1 MEKSKKFHSEA
12 SQNRNNF
19 KMEMLFLRKVVLSLL
34 SWLTQ
39 TYLKDKP
46 NRITLNGNGYYHF
59 VLFRISSFYFRYFYL
74 NSLYDGNFDKIV
86 NQLFKISN
94 SFP

>member
-12 SQNRNNF
+12 SQNKNNF
-19 KMEMLFLRKVVLSLL
+19 KMERLFLRKVVLSLL

-74 NSLYDGNFDKIV
+74 NSFITGILIK
-86 NQLFKISN
+86 L
-94 SFP
+94 